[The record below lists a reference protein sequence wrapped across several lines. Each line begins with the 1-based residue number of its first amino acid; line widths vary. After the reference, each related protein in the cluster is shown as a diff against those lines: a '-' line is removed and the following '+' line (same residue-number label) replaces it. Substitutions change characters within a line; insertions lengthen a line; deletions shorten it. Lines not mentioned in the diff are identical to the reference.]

1 MYEKLPHE
9 LKERGS
15 FCLWKYE
22 ERDGRMT
29 KVVRTPLWVFFCSR
43 ITLTNCFMANISSP
57 LSPLKS
63 TVILSEDMASASCID
78 GPRR

>member
-1 MYEKLPHE
+1 MTEPLGFIH
-9 LKERGS
+9 
-15 FCLWKYE
+15 
-22 ERDGRMT
+22 RDYSIFINNENDLIMKRLY
-29 KVVRTPLWVFFCSR
+29 LWVFFCSR

-78 GPRR
+78 APRR